1 MANEYYER
9 LSEMNPGELADGL
22 AMEAE
27 LDAIAQ
33 GFAKLP
39 NPHTGGQGFD
49 GPVRVGDAV
58 NDDEAINKSQLDAAL
73 GTAKQLT
80 VAGYGDFNA
89 TAWATLP
96 SGTYLLFGTG
106 SQITNSPF
114 TLVAAKTYYFA
125 VRHAI
130 GDNLYFDAV
139 VMSSLDDSAH
149 VDIGREAWR
158 SGPALASSA
167 WRAAAL
173 KTGALAPLE
182 ALTPAA
188 DKIAVFNGP
197 TGAELITLTA
207 FMRTLLDDTSASA
220 ALSTLGVSDF
230 AKTLLDDTSL
240 TDTQKT
246 LQLPTAGGFGFRNKI
261 INGAM
266 VVAQRGY
273 SGTSGTYASGYT
285 VDRWVLDSAGAAVTW
300 DTAIN
305 TALGEPQAYLRVTGA
320 LGNTGSN
327 LWHRI
332 EAANC
337 GGLCG
342 KQVTISFRLHGN
354 TPGLTVTPVLHCP
367 NARDNFSDMAFI
379 QAGPSFSA
387 PSNGTWGGTVSFTF
401 NALPVNVMN
410 GLSVALSLGGI
421 NSPSARIAISEVQLE
436 VGEVATPFEY
446 RPYGVELAL
455 CQRYYLAK
463 RVTYLGA
470 MPVNNGLFGFICEHP
485 VTMRTTPSTVWTQG
499 YNAGGGTYVETVNIS
514 VNSTRVIYRN
524 VSVSALGGVDI
535 DGFLVCTAEL

>member
-89 TAWATLP
+89 TAWATIP

-114 TLVAAKTYYFA
+114 TLAAAKTYYFA

-158 SGPALASSA
+158 AGPDLVSSA

-182 ALTPAA
+182 GLTPAA

-207 FMRTLLDDTSASA
+207 FMRTLLDDA
-220 ALSTLGVSDF
+220 
-230 AKTLLDDTSL
+230 SL
-240 TDTQKT
+240 TDAQKT
-246 LQLPTAGGFGFRNKI
+246 LKLPTAGGFGFRNKL
-261 INGAM
+261 INGDFRIT
-266 VVAQRGY
+266 QR
-273 SGTSGTYASGYT
+273 GTSGTIAAGQTVYT
-285 VDRWVLDSAGAAVTW
+285 VDRWIVETYGSSVAWGVDSYTTAYPDFYLIGAS
-300 DTAIN
+300 
-305 TALGEPQAYLRVTGA
+305 
-320 LGNTGSN
+320 GNTSIGLSQ
-327 LWHRI
+327 RI

-337 GGLCG
+337 TNLPGN
-342 KQVTISFRLHGN
+342 KVTISFRLYGN
-354 TPGLTVTPVLHCP
+354 SVAGSGGVVVTPYLY
-367 NARDNFSDMAFI
+367 AAGSTDNFSAPTFVEAFP
-379 QAGPSFSA
+379 A
-387 PSNGTWGGTVSFTF
+387 
-401 NALPVNVMN
+401 VNVIE
-410 GLSVALSLGGI
+410 GIKSVVATSAVLPASVAKGLQLQFEIRGLDAASKLV
-421 NSPSARIAISEVQLE
+421 AFLDVQLE
-436 VGEVATPFEY
+436 IGEVATPFEH
-446 RPYGVELAL
+446 RPYQTELAL
-455 CQRYYLAK
+455 CHRYFVNK
-463 RVTYLGA
+463 RTTYVGA
-470 MPVNNGLFGFICEHP
+470 MPVNNGVFAFVCEHP
-485 VTMRTTPSTVWTQG
+485 VSMRTTPTLIWTEG
-499 YNAGGGTYVETVNIS
+499 YNAGGASFVETANLS
-514 VNSTRVIYRN
+514 VHSSRILYRN
-524 VSVSALGGVDI
+524 ASGVAPGSVDI
-535 DGFLVCTAEL
+535 DGSLLCTAEL

>member
-1 MANEYYER
+1 
-9 LSEMNPGELADGL
+9 
-22 AMEAE
+22 
-27 LDAIAQ
+27 
-33 GFAKLP
+33 
-39 NPHTGGQGFD
+39 
-49 GPVRVGDAV
+49 
-58 NDDEAINKSQLDAAL
+58 
-73 GTAKQLT
+73 
-80 VAGYGDFNA
+80 
-89 TAWATLP
+89 
-96 SGTYLLFGTG
+96 
-106 SQITNSPF
+106 
-114 TLVAAKTYYFA
+114 
-125 VRHAI
+125 
-130 GDNLYFDAV
+130 
-139 VMSSLDDSAH
+139 
-149 VDIGREAWR
+149 
-158 SGPALASSA
+158 
-167 WRAAAL
+167 
-173 KTGALAPLE
+173 
-182 ALTPAA
+182 
-188 DKIAVFNGP
+188 
-197 TGAELITLTA
+197 
-207 FMRTLLDDTSASA
+207 
-220 ALSTLGVSDF
+220 
-230 AKTLLDDTSL
+230 
-240 TDTQKT
+240 
-246 LQLPTAGGFGFRNKI
+246 
-261 INGAM
+261 M

-337 GGLCG
+337 GGLWG

-470 MPVNNGLFGFICEHP
+470 MPVNDGLFGFICEHP

-524 VSVSALGGVDI
+524 VSGSAPGGVDI